1 MSTETLEQKNQPTIF
16 KEQFALPCEEEDYTQ
31 FNEEE
36 VKQSFDVELLTTENE
51 FDMEPDVKSSPSGS
65 EIVLSSSI
73 MSDSTG
79 RYPCSNC
86 SHKALNASA
95 LKVHIDGIHEGVR
108 YPCEYILFSVERSE
122 AENRCFL

>member
-1 MSTETLEQKNQPTIF
+1 M
-16 KEQFALPCEEEDYTQ
+16 PCEEDDYTH

-36 VKQSFDVELLTTENE
+36 VKQSFDVELITTENE
-51 FDMEPDVKSSPSGS
+51 FDMEPDIKSSPSGS

-95 LKVHIDGIHEGVR
+95 LKVHTDGIHEGVR
-108 YPCEYILFSVERSE
+108 YPCEYCEYKATQRSTLSRHMKKHSVNGIASIKV
-122 AENRCFL
+122 